1 LKGDS
6 NGTCPAKSL
15 ILTFARSGDI
25 SYILSHHEYHACKSE
40 AVMPEILQ
48 RIDLTPEEISKF
60 PVELRRKIEA
70 AFRLVDKK
78 NGAWMLVGTPSARA
92 AMLVERAL
100 VRLPALVSARSAAI
114 QEHNIDKLLEIIA
127 GDVPYAVTDAE
138 IDLENAEMRSTY
150 LAEVKLLTA
159 AQVHEQS
166 GLGSRNKS
174 EPASRWKRER
184 KIFAVRKGVTYLYPA
199 FQFENGQPRPIIGK
213 ILAEITDKFT
223 PW

>member
-1 LKGDS
+1 VLTGS

-15 ILTFARSGDI
+15 ILIFARSGDI

-114 QEHNIDKLLEIIA
+114 
-127 GDVPYAVTDAE
+127 
-138 IDLENAEMRSTY
+138 
-150 LAEVKLLTA
+150 
-159 AQVHEQS
+159 
-166 GLGSRNKS
+166 
-174 EPASRWKRER
+174 
-184 KIFAVRKGVTYLYPA
+184 
-199 FQFENGQPRPIIGK
+199 
-213 ILAEITDKFT
+213 
-223 PW
+223 